1 MNFQRN
7 QFQQQS
13 QHHDL
18 NRKKEL
24 EATINMIFDEL
35 KSETFRYLDM
45 KLTSMNPNRNFSSY
59 DQHPAEIIK

>member
-1 MNFQRN
+1 
-7 QFQQQS
+7 
-13 QHHDL
+13 
-18 NRKKEL
+18 
-24 EATINMIFDEL
+24 MIFDEL